1 MDPFCLF
8 GHFLSRYIFNRFA
21 VDFDPNPV
29 YRPVTCSF
37 VVSTST
43 STWASAP
50 NYSRIIN
57 SSLHENKYLSINF
70 SFANG
75 FTFNGE
81 KFVLVKCQEDA
92 LQAKSKGEGKNPLS
106 VEKSNQCMTIARG
119 VDGSNGGSLAIAV
132 GKIADYLKANNY

>member
-1 MDPFCLF
+1 MSWQGYVDSLKANYADNIAAAGLF
-8 GHFLSRYIFNRFA
+8 GFNG
-21 VDFDPNPV
+21 
-29 YRPVTCSF
+29 
-37 VVSTST
+37 
-43 STWASAP
+43 STWAQENFDHAAT
-50 NYSRIIN
+50 NFQEIIDLYN
-57 SSLHENKYLSINF
+57 LFADPSSG
-70 SFANG
+70 FANG

-119 VDGSNGGSLAIAV
+119 VDGSNAGSLAIAV

>member
-1 MDPFCLF
+1 MTFKF
-8 GHFLSRYIFNRFA
+8 R
-21 VDFDPNPV
+21 
-29 YRPVTCSF
+29 
-37 VVSTST
+37 
-43 STWASAP
+43 
-50 NYSRIIN
+50 
-57 SSLHENKYLSINF
+57 
-70 SFANG
+70 FANG

-119 VDGSNGGSLAIAV
+119 VDGSNAGSLAIAV